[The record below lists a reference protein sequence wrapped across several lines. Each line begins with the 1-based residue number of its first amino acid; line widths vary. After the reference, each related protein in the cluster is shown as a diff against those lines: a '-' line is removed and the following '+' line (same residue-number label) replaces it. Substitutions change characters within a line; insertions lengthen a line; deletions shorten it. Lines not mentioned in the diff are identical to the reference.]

1 MGVDKNAGTYDAAIA
16 PPNAKVVVK
25 PAAALG
31 DVNQDGSIDQK
42 DASMVREIANGM
54 QTAGEEILK
63 LADVNS
69 DGQVDVLDAA
79 ILYGYAAGKLKEF
92 PGKLA
97 E

>member
-1 MGVDKNAGTYDAAIA
+1 
-16 PPNAKVVVK
+16 
-25 PAAALG
+25 
-31 DVNQDGSIDQK
+31 
-42 DASMVREIANGM
+42 MVREIASGT

-79 ILYGYAAGKLKEF
+79 ILYGYAAGKLTEF

>member
-1 MGVDKNAGTYDAAIA
+1 MK
-16 PPNAKVVVK
+16 
-25 PAAALG
+25 
-31 DVNQDGSIDQK
+31 
-42 DASMVREIANGM
+42 ASFMVREIASGT

-79 ILYGYAAGKLKEF
+79 ILYGYAAGKLTEC